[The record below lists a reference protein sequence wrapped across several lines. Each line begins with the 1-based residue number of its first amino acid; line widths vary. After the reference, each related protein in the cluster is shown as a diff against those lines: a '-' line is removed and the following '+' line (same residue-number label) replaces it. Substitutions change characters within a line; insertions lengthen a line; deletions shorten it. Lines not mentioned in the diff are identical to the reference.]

1 MKKLGLIIIILFEI
15 LGIVSSF
22 VLCVYI
28 CLTQQSGDVTRVML
42 GLGFLVFAI
51 IGITNLLYDRYREK
65 HRKYKIAY
73 LIDKEKCNEINTNQ
87 H

>member
-1 MKKLGLIIIILFEI
+1 MKKLGSVIIMLFEI

-22 VLCVYI
+22 VFCVYI

-42 GLGFLVFAI
+42 ALGFLVFAI

-65 HRKYKIAY
+65 HKKYKIVY
-73 LIDKEKCNEINTNQ
+73 LVDKENNNEINTNQ